1 MWWDAAIRRPHG
13 RRDQGGGVDAPPPV
27 RAGQHNEVDDA
38 SVGGGGR
45 DIRGAGK
52 EMRTEELKR
61 WLRETK
67 REKDPVRRRW
77 ELVVRLVKVMFG
89 DGTVPEEIS
98 STTMVLLP
106 NGKGGG
112 IRALGY

>member
-1 MWWDAAIRRPHG
+1 M
-13 RRDQGGGVDAPPPV
+13 
-27 RAGQHNEVDDA
+27 DDA

-106 NGKGGG
+106 NGKGGVSG
-112 IRALGY
+112 HWAIRRSVGGVVSSG